1 MFAVAA
7 PASFK
12 GGEAQCNVVGVSRR
26 LEIPG
31 SFSNSPPIILSRLKI
46 TPLTFAILTDR
57 FRGGQGRTKRSIAVI
72 GRRFYAKVEHL
83 LAA

>member
-1 MFAVAA
+1 
-7 PASFK
+7 
-12 GGEAQCNVVGVSRR
+12 VGVSRR

-57 FRGGQGRTKRSIAVI
+57 FRGGQGRTS
-72 GRRFYAKVEHL
+72 GQSPL
-83 LAA
+83 